1 MKTNFFLLTIISNFL
16 NNYFYQ
22 LLILFFFMLGDFAV
36 ISQIV
41 LFVSP
46 IVFLKDSLSS
56 NQKTLLVSDKK
67 SSLFKIFLK
76 KRIIYASIIAV
87 LYSIIFFN
95 LNNSQENLFIFVV
108 SIIILFLWINEL
120 NLAFFEVNLNL
131 KKFIIYLF
139 YLVFLYLFIL
149 SYTLYLNTN
158 LLLILIGLVSLI
170 FIQNI
175 YNNNFSLRWFFSNFF
190 KIKKNFSY
198 QLLSTVSINLVNL
211 LWRIIISITL
221 EKEFSGVIFAI
232 FAFASFP
239 ASFYNNN
246 IGITLEINKKYK
258 LKFSSIFFAYYVLMI
273 SIVYYIYANQVIS
286 MKIENFE
293 NFYLLTGIFSLLAS
307 LIMIFTSLFRIKII
321 NYLKHK
327 RNVLFKID
335 IFYSLLN
342 LISITAIYF
351 LFDSYSFYLL
361 LFISSL
367 LSIMY
372 FFYYK
377 KIGDEYYF

>member
-1 MKTNFFLLTIISNFL
+1 
-16 NNYFYQ
+16 
-22 LLILFFFMLGDFAV
+22 MLGDFAL

-149 SYTLYLNTN
+149 SYSLYLNTN

-246 IGITLEINKKYK
+246 IGITLENNKKYK
-258 LKFSSIFFAYYVLMI
+258 LKFSSIFF
-273 SIVYYIYANQVIS
+273 
-286 MKIENFE
+286 
-293 NFYLLTGIFSLLAS
+293 
-307 LIMIFTSLFRIKII
+307 
-321 NYLKHK
+321 
-327 RNVLFKID
+327 
-335 IFYSLLN
+335 
-342 LISITAIYF
+342 
-351 LFDSYSFYLL
+351 
-361 LFISSL
+361 
-367 LSIMY
+367 
-372 FFYYK
+372 
-377 KIGDEYYF
+377 

>member
-1 MKTNFFLLTIISNFL
+1 
-16 NNYFYQ
+16 
-22 LLILFFFMLGDFAV
+22 MLGDFAV

-149 SYTLYLNTN
+149 SYSLYLNTN

>member
-149 SYTLYLNTN
+149 SYSLYLNTN